1 MDCKNELKTRH
12 ENNIYALKIL
22 NVDGNRVVVRN
33 ALDTSTCISLVAPDS
48 YYEAGTYVDVAFSE
62 KDKSFN
68 ARFIGITPP
77 EFVPNDGA
85 EIY

>member
-1 MDCKNELKTRH
+1 MDCKNELNARH
-12 ENNIYALKIL
+12 KNSIYALKIL

-48 YYEAGTYVDVAFSE
+48 YYESGTYVDVAFSE
-62 KDKSFN
+62 KDKTFN
-68 ARFIGITPP
+68 AKLVGITPP
-77 EFVPNDGA
+77 ELVPDNGV

>member
-1 MDCKNELKTRH
+1 MDYKNELKVRH

-33 ALDTSTCISLVAPDS
+33 ALDTSTCISLVTPDS

-68 ARFIGITPP
+68 AKLVGITPP
-77 EFVPNDGA
+77 EFAPNDGA